1 MHSREPDKEET
12 TKQYPLVS
20 YDSLDHGKSTG
31 TQKTKKYKNL
41 YRLPGFGNPR
51 SGGFLNWF
59 IASEFLRRIF
69 WGKVR
74 CRKALRDGEGA
85 VGVIFLLSGRAC
97 TSLSLRDRQA
107 QGRTNLFLGR
117 ARGIFFCEMPYSVSA
132 TRKGLTLK
140 RFTGNAKMGVPDG
153 DLIGSVL

>member
-1 MHSREPDKEET
+1 MQPDKEET

-20 YDSLDHGKSTG
+20 YDALDHGKSTG
-31 TQKTKKYKNL
+31 TQITKNNENL
-41 YRLPGFGNPR
+41 HRLPGFGNPR

-74 CRKALRDGEGA
+74 YRKALRDGEGA
-85 VGVIFLLSGRAC
+85 VVAIFLLSGRAC
-97 TSLSLRDRQA
+97 TSLRDRQA
-107 QGRTNLFLGR
+107 QGRTKLFLGR
-117 ARGIFFCEMPYSVSA
+117 ARGILFCEMPYSVSA

-140 RFTGNAKMGVPDG
+140 RFTGNAKMGVSDG

>member
-31 TQKTKKYKNL
+31 TQKTKKYEKL

-59 IASEFLRRIF
+59 IASELLRRIF

-74 CRKALRDGEGA
+74 YRKALRDGEEA
-85 VGVIFLLSGRAC
+85 VVAIF
-97 TSLSLRDRQA
+97 SLIRESLHKLKGQASSRKNKAVLRKSQRDP
-107 QGRTNLFLGR
+107 FL
-117 ARGIFFCEMPYSVSA
+117 
-132 TRKGLTLK
+132 
-140 RFTGNAKMGVPDG
+140 
-153 DLIGSVL
+153 